1 MNLLFGENNA
11 DEFKIMELLNK
22 KTGVPIPEN
31 LKTLKD
37 KKDIHTSVIN
47 KEDMKNCF
55 EVIL

>member
-1 MNLLFGENNA
+1 
-11 DEFKIMELLNK
+11 MELLNE
-22 KTGVPIPEN
+22 KTKVPIPEN
-31 LKTLKD
+31 LRTLKN

>member
-1 MNLLFGENNA
+1 MIYE
-11 DEFKIMELLNK
+11 
-22 KTGVPIPEN
+22 PEN
-31 LKTLKD
+31 LKN